1 LACGITVLAGLLA
14 VTGEL
19 QAQQDSAAVRQ
30 DTTVQ
35 DTTRIDPL
43 RNNVLDKTG
52 RDLAAD
58 PFERSWELF
67 GTGARMAIRGYI
79 KLDYIQDFSGA
90 YDRFQFPVSQIPVPG
105 DGRPEQSGY
114 MNLFARESRINFDG
128 FSWRSISGTCP
139 TPPSSRHRGCGTSM
153 ECTVLCWPGEPG
165 GR

>member
-1 LACGITVLAGLLA
+1 MAKATRLVFGIIVLAALVS

-19 QAQQDSAAVRQ
+19 QARQDSAAVRQ

-43 RNNVLDKTG
+43 GNNVLDKTG
-52 RDLAAD
+52 RDVAAD

-79 KLDYIQDFSGA
+79 QLDYIQDFSGA
-90 YDRFQFPVSQIPVPG
+90 YDRFQFPVSLTPVPG

-114 MNLFARESRINFDG
+114 MNLFAIHAPPRSERIH
-128 FSWRSISGTCP
+128 P
-139 TPPSSRHRGCGTSM
+139 
-153 ECTVLCWPGEPG
+153 
-165 GR
+165 